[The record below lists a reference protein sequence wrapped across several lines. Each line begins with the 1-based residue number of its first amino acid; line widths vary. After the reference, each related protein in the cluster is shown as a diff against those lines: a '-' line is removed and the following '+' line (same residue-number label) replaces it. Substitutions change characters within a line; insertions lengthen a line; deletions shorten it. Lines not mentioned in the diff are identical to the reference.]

1 MIALA
6 QCFILGFVM
15 VAHIIAF
22 REWHKTILADA
33 NEALTIGS
41 VCLIS
46 FTLCVS
52 VLHFAGAL
60 STLK

>member
-1 MIALA
+1 MALA
-6 QCFILGFVM
+6 QFLILGFVM
-15 VAHIIAF
+15 VSHMVAF
-22 REWHKTILADA
+22 YQWHKTILADA

-46 FTLCVS
+46 FIVCVS
-52 VLHFAGAL
+52 VLHYAGAL